1 MERFFINMQSE
12 FRRIEK
18 YSQQGSKF
26 DWRSKSVHLDE
37 MKKEAEQFGASD
49 GIQGKLNGTE
59 KMKKSLPKKFK
70 SARERFM
77 KVESVERGRGKL
89 DGIKG
94 CQVNEIS

>member
-1 MERFFINMQSE
+1 MERFFINMRSE

-18 YSQQGSKF
+18 YNKQGSKF

-37 MKKEAEQFGASD
+37 MKKEDEHFGVSH
-49 GIQGKLNGTE
+49 GIEGKLNVTE

-77 KVESVERGRGKL
+77 KVESVERGRLKL
-89 DGIKG
+89 DGIGG

>member
-1 MERFFINMQSE
+1 MERFFINMRSE

-18 YSQQGSKF
+18 YNQQGSKF

-37 MKKEAEQFGASD
+37 MKKEEEQFGVSHV
-49 GIQGKLNGTE
+49 IKGKLDAAQ

-77 KVESVERGRGKL
+77 KVE
-89 DGIKG
+89 
-94 CQVNEIS
+94 